1 MISLRESIKATW
13 NSSDVNEVHE
23 NINYVD
29 VPFPL
34 KSLMRFV
41 LHIKSLMRFVLHIK
55 STRRSFDESLL
66 NKRASQVD
74 IKDIVSSDVL
84 KNFIWDDIDLSPNG
98 GLLARQLNEWQFSL
112 DTFKTWTKI
121 CFGNNI

>member
-41 LHIKSLMRFVLHIK
+41 LHIKS
-55 STRRSFDESLL
+55 TRRSFDESLL

-84 KNFIWDDIDLSPNG
+84 KNFIWNDIDLSPNG